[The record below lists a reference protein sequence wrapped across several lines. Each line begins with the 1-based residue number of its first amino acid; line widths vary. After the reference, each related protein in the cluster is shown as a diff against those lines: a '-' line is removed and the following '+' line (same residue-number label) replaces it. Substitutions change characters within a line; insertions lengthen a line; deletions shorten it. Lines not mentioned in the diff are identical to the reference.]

1 LIADAVQLAPNVSA
15 IRSNEQLIHRA
26 RALRKFKQ
34 AIFDPD
40 LDVHPIGSG
49 GRPLIHVCEIAG
61 DPSGGTEHRAI
72 ELSKRLSNAADI
84 VLWTQNPS
92 VPSIFTSRHPI
103 TQLDESRGHYPQGG
117 TLFVCGSYVRVGAW
131 FQQASFRRVVVL
143 YNVVDP
149 IGISTLLAQV
159 CIPGKP
165 KVEILFAS
173 EWMKSVTGLPGRFE
187 PSPIDTDLFAP
198 GVPARV
204 EPARFVVGRL
214 SRDDP
219 VKFHPG
225 AAGFFRTLA
234 SQGCEVKLMG
244 ATPILPALGGA
255 NGITVLPQNSAPAV
269 DFLRTLDCF
278 TYRTHPSWT
287 EAWGRVVTEAM
298 SVGIPVVAH
307 ADGGC
312 ADNPA
317 WRERL
322 FFSPGFA
329 SAGAGRPTAPITVVA
344 KGRRCARAPHHSRPL
359 RDERIRT
366 FRPLLSPVRPATR
379 LIGVSN

>member
-1 LIADAVQLAPNVSA
+1 
-15 IRSNEQLIHRA
+15 
-26 RALRKFKQ
+26 
-34 AIFDPD
+34 
-40 LDVHPIGSG
+40 
-49 GRPLIHVCEIAG
+49 
-61 DPSGGTEHRAI
+61 
-72 ELSKRLSNAADI
+72 
-84 VLWTQNPS
+84 
-92 VPSIFTSRHPI
+92 
-103 TQLDESRGHYPQGG
+103 
-117 TLFVCGSYVRVGAW
+117 
-131 FQQASFRRVVVL
+131 
-143 YNVVDP
+143 
-149 IGISTLLAQV
+149 
-159 CIPGKP
+159 
-165 KVEILFAS
+165 
-173 EWMKSVTGLPGRFE
+173 MTGLPGRFE
-187 PSPIDTDLFAP
+187 PSPIDTYLFAP

-307 ADGGC
+307 ADGGYAQIIRHGENGFSFTGIRRRWSWSPNC
-312 ADNPA
+312 ANH
-317 WRERL
+317 RRCE
-322 FFSPGFA
+322 
-329 SAGAGRPTAPITVVA
+329 
-344 KGRRCARAPHHSRPL
+344 RRCARTPHHSRPL

-379 LIGVSN
+379 LIGISD